1 MLVLLASISAFA
13 QTYRAFPLQNAV
25 WIESHGYLTTVQDC
39 GYAYLTCIDHL
50 STGMDTLVG
59 DVTYAKL
66 WRQQVCDE
74 EILQSSPSCPGDYYS
89 VPRHLYAL
97 LRQDTLARTVHVR
110 FPAEEAEYLLYDF
123 NMDIGPYPD
132 TYNNQ
137 DYPVEVVGIDSVLL
151 FDGYHK
157 RWLLSVDSWIGPGA
171 VIEGVGSDF
180 GLLTQMISPFENHD
194 YLNCFGVANELVY
207 LRDGVDPQWE
217 CDLSVGMNEPV
228 SDVHTIRAS
237 PNPASGPFFVELSG
251 NGSTVAVLLNSSG
264 QRVQWMRLAPGRSVV
279 EVDGLSPGLYLL
291 RCADGRAV
299 RVMVE

>member
-1 MLVLLASISAFA
+1 
-13 QTYRAFPLQNAV
+13 
-25 WIESHGYLTTVQDC
+25 
-39 GYAYLTCIDHL
+39 
-50 STGMDTLVG
+50 MDTLVG
-59 DVTYAKL
+59 DVTYTKL
-66 WRQQVCDE
+66 WCQQVCDE
-74 EILQSSPSCPGDYYS
+74 EILQGSPSCPGDYYS

-110 FPAEEAEYLLYDF
+110 FPGEEAEYLLYDF

-157 RWLLSVDSWIGPGA
+157 RWLLSVDNWSGPGA

-180 GLLTQMISPFENHD
+180 GLLAQMVSPFENHD

-217 CDLSVGMNEPV
+217 CDFSVGMNELV
-228 SDVHTIRAS
+228 TDVHSIRAS
-237 PNPASGPFFVELSG
+237 PNPASGTFFVELSG
-251 NGSTVAVLLNSSG
+251 NVSVIADLLNSVG
-264 QRVQWMRLAPGRSVV
+264 QRARSIRLAPGRNAIG
-279 EVDGLSPGLYLL
+279 VDGLMSGPYLL
-291 RCADGRAV
+291 RCADGSAV
-299 RVMVE
+299 RVMLE